1 MRRFKLLAL
10 VAAAA
15 LVGVLRPLP
24 AAEPTDRAAAEAAIR
39 AAAQRYTEALK
50 SGDAK
55 ALAELWAEG
64 GEFVDEF
71 GNATPAKD
79 VVAQEATLRA
89 ASAGDAKPGDAP
101 SGDGGRTIKVVDN
114 HIRFIAPDAA
124 IEDGKV
130 EVTMPGSVAPLEGRF
145 TAVWV
150 LQDDQWRLTSL
161 REVRLAAPREGDL
174 TGLDWMV
181 GKWSGKV
188 GPTTF
193 EIIAHWNE
201 KHTYLLRDLTV
212 THDGKVVLSGQQR
225 IGIDP
230 IDGLVKSWMHDA
242 DGGHGEGVWT
252 RHGDTW
258 IVRATGVSP
267 DGKQT
272 TGTNLYKLDGKNRF
286 TWKST
291 GATSNGEHVPDFSI
305 VLERVEPADK

>member
-1 MRRFKLLAL
+1 MRRRKLLTLVLA
-10 VAAAA
+10 VAALAC
-15 LVGVLRPLP
+15 VLRPSP
-24 AAEPTDRAAAEAAIR
+24 AAEPADRAAAEGAIR
-39 AAAQRYTEALK
+39 AAAKKYTEALK

-55 ALAELWAEG
+55 ALAGLWAEG

-71 GNATPAKD
+71 GNATPAKE

-89 ASAGDAKPGDAP
+89 AASGDSG
-101 SGDGGRTIKVVDN
+101 SGDGGRTIKVVEN

-130 EVTMPGSVAPLEGRF
+130 EVTVPGAPAPLEGRF
-145 TAVWV
+145 TAIWV

-161 REVRLAAPREGDL
+161 REVRLAAPRGDGL
-174 TGLDWMV
+174 AGLDWMV

-193 EIIAHWNE
+193 DIAAHWNE

-230 IDGLVKSWMHDA
+230 VDGLVKSWMHDA

-252 RHGDTW
+252 RHGDAW
-258 IVRATGVSP
+258 VVQATGVSP
-267 DGKQT
+267 DGKRT
-272 TGTNLYKLDGKNRF
+272 TGTNLYKFDGKNSF

-291 GATSNGEHVPDFSI
+291 GATSNGESVPDFSI
-305 VLERVEPADK
+305 VLERTEPAAK

>member
-1 MRRFKLLAL
+1 LA
-10 VAAAA
+10 
-15 LVGVLRPLP
+15 G
-24 AAEPTDRAAAEAAIR
+24 
-39 AAAQRYTEALK
+39 
-50 SGDAK
+50 
-55 ALAELWAEG
+55 LWAEG

-71 GNATPAKD
+71 GNATPAKE

-89 ASAGDAKPGDAP
+89 AASGDSG
-101 SGDGGRTIKVVDN
+101 SGDGGRTIKVVEN

-130 EVTMPGSVAPLEGRF
+130 EVTVPGAPAPLEGRF
-145 TAVWV
+145 TAIWV

-161 REVRLAAPREGDL
+161 REVRLAAPRGDGL
-174 TGLDWMV
+174 AGLDWMV

-193 EIIAHWNE
+193 DIAAHWNE

-230 IDGLVKSWMHDA
+230 TDGLVKSWMHDA

-252 RHGDTW
+252 RHGDAW
-258 IVRATGVSP
+258 VVQATGVSP
-267 DGKQT
+267 DGKRT
-272 TGTNLYKLDGKNRF
+272 TGTNLYKFDGKNSF

-291 GATSNGEHVPDFSI
+291 GATSNGESVPDFSI
-305 VLERVEPADK
+305 VLERTEPAAK